1 MSLSRRQF
9 IVRAGLL
16 AGFGP
21 GLLAACGGDD
31 KSSSATEV
39 TSDGSVA
46 ARPTGGV
53 VRIAA
58 WPFYIE
64 NDQNPKKAATIA
76 NFIKKWH
83 RRRLPTRHR

>member
-16 AGFGP
+16 SGFGP
-21 GLLAACGGDD
+21 GLLAACGGDE
-31 KSSSATEV
+31 KSSSSTDAAVE
-39 TSDGSVA
+39 GSVA
-46 ARPTGGV
+46 APTGGV

-64 NDQNPKKAATIA
+64 NDQNPKKAPTIT
-76 NFIKKWH
+76 NFI
-83 RRRLPTRHR
+83 